1 MPLHLR
7 GSYATERHA
16 FSYFTSSPTLD
27 AVAPCGSNSVF
38 EVTQSVYKY
47 APNRLSFRLRNSLML
62 VMMAI
67 AVIVTITVVIVT
79 VATAIF
85 VVTIIIAVV
94 VIMLG

>member
-1 MPLHLR
+1 MAQSLVLVVK
-7 GSYATERHA
+7 S
-16 FSYFTSSPTLD
+16 D
-27 AVAPCGSNSVF
+27 ARFARRRCGSCSVF

-67 AVIVTITVVIVT
+67 AVIATITVVIVT